1 MTNVSNDLQKQS
13 QTHIKTITIKIPQIA
28 QIAQTT
34 QIKMNKPVSQLHHFL
49 FYFLLMIAIIFAS
62 GCSPTSNQ
70 TADSETHKS
79 QPVQSTSSNTNDSKN
94 NHTNNDRQT
103 QSTSNPTQTGTQA
116 NAANKAVD
124 LAEIDKLLGEKTP
137 KVPTVN
143 KKTGQ
148 LSVAPNAEQNP
159 QQTDNQSATNSQAM
173 SQDNS
178 YAKAI
183 SKGLAIGF
191 NYELQNDDHWT
202 DKQRNCFGKI
212 NENFLTNDIQQIL
225 LARLTPAEL
234 NYLNDFQRSPV
245 GRKINKW
252 AENNVD
258 AFIDGIDP
266 DVDDLNLTTKET
278 LLVISFAASPTE
290 RKLKQFINED
300 SLGLLML
307 SKTQYKMV
315 NCGMI

>member
-1 MTNVSNDLQKQS
+1 MTTVSNDALQP
-13 QTHIKTITIKIPQIA
+13 KTNIRTIA
-28 QIAQTT
+28 QIIH
-34 QIKMNKPVSQLHHFL
+34 IKPDIPISL
-49 FYFLLMIAIIFAS
+49 FHLLLITIMLLSS
-62 GCSPTSNQ
+62 GCSPTPQKTANHDANNQ
-70 TADSETHKS
+70 PAS
-79 QPVQSTSSNTNDSKN
+79 
-94 NHTNNDRQT
+94 T
-103 QSTSNPTQTGTQA
+103 QSTSHVNDCTNNCTNNGANNGVNNATQTTSTTNPTTQTGTQA
-116 NAANKAVD
+116 KTANTAVD

-148 LSVAPNAEQNP
+148 LSVAPNVQQNVQQNS
-159 QQTDNQSATNSQAM
+159 QQTDNQLANSDAM

-202 DKQRNCFGKI
+202 DKQRNCFGTLDH
-212 NENFLTNDIQQIL
+212 NFLTQDIQQIL
-225 LARLTPAEL
+225 VSRLTPAEL